1 MEIATII
8 IAMKAIT
15 ESKIIFV
22 YKHLYAAVFII
33 TLITQIIEVLR
44 LKNSIL

>member
-1 MEIATII
+1 MI

-33 TLITQIIEVLR
+33 TLITQIIQVLS
-44 LKNSIL
+44 LKNGNL